1 LLDELSK
8 LKPRGLLELGTA
20 NGGTLFLF
28 AQIAH
33 PHAKIISVD
42 LPYGVWGE
50 GYAAWRVPIY
60 RRFAR
65 KQQTIHLFRGNSHAP
80 EILERVLNAL
90 GHQPLDALFIDGD
103 HSYEGVRL
111 DCETHGPL
119 VAKGGIIAFHDIAP
133 SDVPRFQAHRFW
145 AEVKQKYRHVELV
158 NEINQKDYGIGVLYV
173 D

>member
-1 LLDELSK
+1 LTGVAIAYWSLGQQREFKSTQELFDYGSSLGGGVIRAFQLRSEIIGLLDELSK

-50 GYAAWRVPIY
+50 GYAAWRVPIN

-65 KQQTIHLFRGNSHAP
+65 KQQTIHLFRGPCARNP
-80 EILERVLNAL
+80 
-90 GHQPLDALFIDGD
+90 
-103 HSYEGVRL
+103 
-111 DCETHGPL
+111 
-119 VAKGGIIAFHDIAP
+119 
-133 SDVPRFQAHRFW
+133 
-145 AEVKQKYRHVELV
+145 
-158 NEINQKDYGIGVLYV
+158 
-173 D
+173 